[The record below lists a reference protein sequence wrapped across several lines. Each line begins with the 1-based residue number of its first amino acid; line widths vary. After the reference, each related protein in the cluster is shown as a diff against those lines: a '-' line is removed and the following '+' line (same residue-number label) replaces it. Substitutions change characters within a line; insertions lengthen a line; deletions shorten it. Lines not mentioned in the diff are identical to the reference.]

1 MTKIDILHKHLILA
15 RKAVITDV
23 VREWITPW

>member
-23 VREWITPW
+23 VRE